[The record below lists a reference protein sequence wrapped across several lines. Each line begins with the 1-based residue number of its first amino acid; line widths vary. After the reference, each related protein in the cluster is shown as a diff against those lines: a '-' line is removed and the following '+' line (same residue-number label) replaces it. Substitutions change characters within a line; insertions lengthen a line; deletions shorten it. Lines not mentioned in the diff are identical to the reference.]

1 MGKLTIKEVD
11 ELKNQGILDE
21 KTIKELETKKL
32 VGTRTRGVSYFLTN
46 NKKKVYPTLYFRK
59 LGKGTTQNQKLKD
72 LRNEFN
78 KLLEKFATKEK

>member
-11 ELKNQGILDE
+11 DLKKQGILDD

-32 VGTRTRGVSYFLTN
+32 VGTRTRGASYFLTN

-59 LGKGTTQNQKLKD
+59 LGKGTDQNQKLRD
-72 LRNEFN
+72 FRSEFN
-78 KLLEKFATKEK
+78 KMLEKFATKEQ

>member
-11 ELKNQGILDE
+11 DLKKQGILDD

-32 VGTRTRGVSYFLTN
+32 VGTRTRGASYFLTN

-59 LGKGTTQNQKLKD
+59 LGKGTAQNQKLRD
-72 LRNEFN
+72 FRNEFN
-78 KLLEKFATKEK
+78 SLLQKFATKEQ

>member
-11 ELKNQGILDE
+11 DLKKQGILDE

-32 VGTRTRGVSYFLTN
+32 VGTRNRGVSYILTN

-72 LRNEFN
+72 FRNEFN

>member
-11 ELKNQGILDE
+11 DLKKQGILDE

-72 LRNEFN
+72 FRNEFN

>member
-11 ELKNQGILDE
+11 DLKKQGILDE

-59 LGKGTTQNQKLKD
+59 LGKGTAQNQKLKD
-72 LRNEFN
+72 FRNEFN
-78 KLLEKFATKEK
+78 KLLEKFGTKEQ